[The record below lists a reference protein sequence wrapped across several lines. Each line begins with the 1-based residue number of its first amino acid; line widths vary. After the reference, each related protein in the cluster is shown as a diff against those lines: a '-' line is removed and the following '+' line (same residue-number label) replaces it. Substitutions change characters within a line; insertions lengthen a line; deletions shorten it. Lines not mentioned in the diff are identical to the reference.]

1 MRGGDVIHLFQG
13 RRRVLF
19 FPRAW
24 ANSVARWIL
33 SLTSETGTVRVTNTP
48 APDGGRAPSIDVDV
62 AEVVRRAEGELA
74 ERFVSR
80 RGASGVDGVSVQMHN
95 GELRV
100 NEEWLDNFVR
110 ARIAEN
116 AQAYA

>member
-1 MRGGDVIHLFQG
+1 MVHTFQG
-13 RRRVLF
+13 RRRILF

-24 ANSVARWIL
+24 ANSVARWTL

-48 APDGGRAPSIDVDV
+48 APDGGRAPSLDVDV
-62 AEVVRRAEGELA
+62 AEVVKRAEGELRA
-74 ERFVSR
+74 RYVSR
-80 RGASGVDGVSVQMHN
+80 RDASGVSVQMHN
-95 GELRV
+95 GALRV

-116 AQAYA
+116 AQLYS

>member
-1 MRGGDVIHLFQG
+1 MVHTFQG
-13 RRRVLF
+13 RRRILF

-48 APDGGRAPSIDVDV
+48 APDGGRAPSLDVDV
-62 AEVVRRAEGELA
+62 AEVVKRAEGELRA
-74 ERFVSR
+74 RYVSR
-80 RGASGVDGVSVQMHN
+80 LDASGVDGVSVQMHN
-95 GELRV
+95 GALRV
-100 NEEWLDNFVR
+100 NEEWLDGFVR

-116 AQAYA
+116 AQRYS

>member
-1 MRGGDVIHLFQG
+1 MVHTFQG
-13 RRRVLF
+13 RRIIF

-48 APDGGRAPSIDVDV
+48 APDGGHAPSLDVDV
-62 AEVVRRAEGELA
+62 AEVVKRADGELRA
-74 ERFVSR
+74 RYVSR
-80 RGASGVDGVSVQMHN
+80 LDASGVDGVSVQMHN
-95 GELRV
+95 GALRV
-100 NEEWLDNFVR
+100 NEEWLDGFVR

-116 AQAYA
+116 AQRYS

>member
-1 MRGGDVIHLFQG
+1 MIHLFQT

-19 FPRAW
+19 FPVSW
-24 ANSVARWIL
+24 ANSVARWL
-33 SLTSETGTVRVTNTP
+33 LGLTSETGTIRVTNSV

-95 GELRV
+95 GALRV

-110 ARIAEN
+110 ARIAEE
-116 AQAYA
+116 AQRYA